1 MKKILLLSVLAG
13 LFSVVLLSFTLTKE
27 KHAPKKHVAVK
38 KLSNCTATI
47 TSFTVTAVSQTSVSV
62 QWTSSGSPASYNY
75 GGYYNSHGT
84 PAVVTI
90 PNTNTTSTTLTMPI
104 NYPYY
109 GIRIQ
114 VVCVCSDGTT
124 VGSGHGVYVENGHV
138 VNYF

>member
-1 MKKILLLSVLAG
+1 MKKILLLSLLAG
-13 LFSVVLLSFTLTKE
+13 LFSVALLSFTLTKE
-27 KHAPKKHVAVK
+27 KHAPKKHATVK
-38 KLSNCTATI
+38 KPSNCVATI
-47 TSFTVTAVSQTSVSV
+47 TGFTVTAVSQTSVTM
-62 QWTSSGSPASYNY
+62 QWTYSGSPASFNY
-75 GGYYNSHGT
+75 GGYYNRTGF
-84 PAVVTI
+84 PGVVTI

-104 NYPYY
+104 NSPNY